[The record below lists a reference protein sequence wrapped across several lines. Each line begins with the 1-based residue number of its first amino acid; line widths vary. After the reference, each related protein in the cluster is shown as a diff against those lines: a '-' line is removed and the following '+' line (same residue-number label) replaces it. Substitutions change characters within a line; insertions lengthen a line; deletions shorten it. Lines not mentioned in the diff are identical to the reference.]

1 MEDAARPTLL
11 QPTADLHQVAICALS
26 GEPASPWCPNR
37 TMEWLPSGADP
48 PPCSWHHQSD
58 EGLLTVYPAEYRA
71 WAATADASAAGA
83 GAPLSPHALE
93 RRAPRASL
101 APGVALSIANPPEGA
116 TYSID
121 PTLRREF
128 QSLPLRAVTA
138 RPTTVQWSID
148 GAPVGSASSDR
159 PLSWPLAVGTHR
171 IDVKD
176 ADGRR
181 ATSSVVVR

>member
-1 MEDAARPTLL
+1 LL
-11 QPTADLHQVAICALS
+11 
-26 GEPASPWCPNR
+26 
-37 TMEWLPSGADP
+37 
-48 PPCSWHHQSD
+48 
-58 EGLLTVYPAEYRA
+58 
-71 WAATADASAAGA
+71 
-83 GAPLSPHALE
+83 
-93 RRAPRASL
+93 
-101 APGVALSIANPPEGA
+101 IANPPKGA